1 MAVDTTARPPDP
13 APAPAPADRIGA
25 DVEGTRL
32 PVARWV
38 LREQRRA
45 LTLWAVSL
53 AAITAM
59 YLAFY
64 PSMATDEMTA
74 VMEGLPEALMTGMGW
89 DRIAT
94 GSGYLESTIY
104 GLLAPALLLVYGIAA
119 GARLLAGHEEDGSLE
134 LEGTAPI
141 SRRQLLLERYA
152 ALAFALLVL
161 CAALAVA
168 TLVLV
173 PVLGMEVTSA
183 NILAATLGL
192 WLFVQ
197 AMATVSFA
205 VGAATG
211 RRTLA
216 LGVGAGLAV
225 AAYMADTIGEMMQG
239 GDWLSTISPFGWYLG
254 NDPLTQGVDVVGY
267 GLLAVAVVVALVAGL
282 LRYERRDL
290 GV

>member
-1 MAVDTTARPPDP
+1 MVADTSTRHPVSAS
-13 APAPAPADRIGA
+13 APSPEGADRA
-25 DVEGTRL
+25 TGTRA

-38 LREQRRA
+38 LRDQRRS

-64 PSMATDEMTA
+64 PSMATDEMVA
-74 VMEGLPEALMTGMGW
+74 VMDGLPEALMSGMGW

-94 GSGYLESTIY
+94 GAGYLESTVY
-104 GLLAPALLLVYGIAA
+104 GLLAPALLLVFGIAA
-119 GARLLAGHEEDGSLE
+119 GARVLAGHEEDGSLE
-134 LEGTAPI
+134 LEGTAPV
-141 SRRQLLLERYA
+141 SRRQVLLERFG
-152 ALAFALLVL
+152 ALAFALFVL
-161 CAALAVA
+161 CTALAVA
-168 TLVLV
+168 TLLLV
-173 PVLGMEVTSA
+173 PIFDMEVTSG

-192 WLFVQ
+192 WLFVL
-197 AMATVSFA
+197 AMATVAFA

-216 LGVGAGLAV
+216 LGAGAGLAV
-225 AAYMADTIGEMMQG
+225 FAYVSDTIGEMMAG

-254 NDPLTQGVDVVGY
+254 GDPLTQGVDPAGY
-267 GLLAVAVVVALVAGL
+267 ALLAVLVLVALVAGL

>member
-1 MAVDTTARPPDP
+1 MAADTATRHP
-13 APAPAPADRIGA
+13 APAPAPSPEGADRA
-25 DVEGTRL
+25 TGTRL

-38 LREQRRA
+38 LRDQRRS

-64 PSMATDEMTA
+64 PSMATDEMVA
-74 VMEGLPEALMTGMGW
+74 VMDGLPEALMSGMGW

-94 GSGYLESTIY
+94 GAGYLESTIY
-104 GLLAPALLLVYGIAA
+104 GLLAPALLLVFGIAA

-134 LEGTAPI
+134 LEGTAPV
-141 SRRQLLLERYA
+141 SRRQVLLERFG
-152 ALAFALLVL
+152 ALAFALFAL
-161 CAALAVA
+161 CTALAVA
-168 TLVLV
+168 TLLLV
-173 PVLGMEVTSA
+173 PPFDMEVTPG

-192 WLFVQ
+192 WLFVL
-197 AMATVSFA
+197 AMATVAFA

-216 LGVGAGLAV
+216 LGAGAGLAV
-225 AAYMADTIGEMMQG
+225 FAYVSDTIAEMMAG

-254 NDPLTQGVDVVGY
+254 GDPLTQGVDPAGY
-267 GLLAVAVVVALVAGL
+267 ALLAVLVLVALVAGL

>member
-1 MAVDTTARPPDP
+1 MAVDTAAHTP
-13 APAPAPADRIGA
+13 APAPAGQHAARAD
-25 DVEGTRL
+25 GTRL
-32 PVARWV
+32 PVTRWV
-38 LREQRRA
+38 LREQRRS
-45 LTLWAVSL
+45 LVLWAVSL

-64 PSMATDEMTA
+64 PSMATDEMEA
-74 VMEGLPEALMTGMGW
+74 VMQGLPEALMSGMGW

-104 GLLAPALLLVYGIAA
+104 GLLAPALLLVFGIAA

-152 ALAFALLVL
+152 ALAFGLLVL

-173 PVLGMEVTSA
+173 PVLAMEVSAA

-192 WLFVQ
+192 WLFVL
-197 AMATVSFA
+197 AMATVTFA

-211 RRTLA
+211 RRALA

-225 AAYMADTIGEMMQG
+225 LAYVTDTLGEMMEG
-239 GDWLSTISPFGWYLG
+239 GEWLSAISPFGWYLG
-254 NDPLTQGVDVVGY
+254 GDPLTQGVDVG
-267 GLLAVAVVVALVAGL
+267 GAALLAALVVVAVLAGL
-282 LRYERRDL
+282 LRYDRRDL

>member
-1 MAVDTTARPPDP
+1 MAVDTAARTP
-13 APAPAPADRIGA
+13 APAPAPAGQDAARA
-25 DVEGTRL
+25 DGTRW
-32 PVARWV
+32 PVTRWV
-38 LREQRRA
+38 LREQRRS
-45 LTLWAVSL
+45 LVLWAVSL

-64 PSMATDEMTA
+64 PSMATDEMEA
-74 VMEGLPEALMTGMGW
+74 VMQGLPEALMSVMGW

-104 GLLAPALLLVYGIAA
+104 GLLAPALLLVFGIAA

-141 SRRQLLLERYA
+141 SRRQLLLERYG
-152 ALAFALLVL
+152 ALAFALVVL
-161 CAALAVA
+161 CAALAGA

-173 PVLGMEVTSA
+173 PVLAMEVTSA

-192 WLFVQ
+192 WLFVL
-197 AMATVSFA
+197 AMATVTFA

-211 RRTLA
+211 RRAVA
-216 LGVGAGLAV
+216 LGTGAGLAV
-225 AAYMADTIGEMMQG
+225 LAYVADTLGEMMDG
-239 GDWLSTISPFGWYLG
+239 GGWLSAISPFGWYLG
-254 NDPLTQGVDVVGY
+254 GDPLTQGVDAAGY
-267 GLLAVAVVVALVAGL
+267 ALLAALVLVALVAGA

>member
-1 MAVDTTARPPDP
+1 MAVDTAARTPTPT
-13 APAPAPADRIGA
+13 PAPADRNGA
-25 DVEGTRL
+25 RADGTRL

-38 LREQRRA
+38 LREQRRSLA
-45 LTLWAVSL
+45 LWAVSL

-64 PSMATDEMTA
+64 PSMATDEMEA
-74 VMEGLPEALMTGMGW
+74 VMAGLPEALMSGMGW

-134 LEGTAPI
+134 LEGTAPV
-141 SRRQLLLERYA
+141 SRRQLLLERFA
-152 ALAFALLVL
+152 ALAFALVVL
-161 CAALAVA
+161 CAALGVA

-173 PVLGMEVTSA
+173 PALGMEVTSA

-192 WLFVQ
+192 WLFVL
-197 AMATVSFA
+197 AMATVGFA
-205 VGAATG
+205 VGAASG
-211 RRTLA
+211 RRALA
-216 LGVGAGLAV
+216 LGAGAGLAV
-225 AAYMADTIGEMMQG
+225 FAYMADTIGEMMAG

-254 NDPLTQGVDVVGY
+254 GDPLTQGVDGAGY
-267 GLLAVAVVVALVAGL
+267 ALLAVLVAVALVAGL
-282 LRYERRDL
+282 LRFERRDL